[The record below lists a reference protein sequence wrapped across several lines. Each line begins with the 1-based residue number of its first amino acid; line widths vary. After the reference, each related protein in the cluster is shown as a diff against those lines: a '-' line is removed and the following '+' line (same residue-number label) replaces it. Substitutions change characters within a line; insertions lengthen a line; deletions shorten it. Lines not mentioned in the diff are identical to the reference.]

1 MQNRLRYIALM
12 FISTVI
18 DTHREHEQTR
28 DGNGVD
34 IVVASGR
41 FVRLGLEM
49 LALSLA
55 IREPHHVVAD
65 MPLIGSVVALLQ
77 TFIPYIA
84 VYCSSR
90 QKNSCSS
97 PATPS
102 TRDVQVLMV
111 STKAL
116 YCLECSL
123 ERGGYLAAFRESG
136 GVAIVSQLLELF
148 SHGVQLDY
156 STRCLLVG
164 SADTAFLS
172 NYT

>member
-1 MQNRLRYIALM
+1 
-12 FISTVI
+12 
-18 DTHREHEQTR
+18 
-28 DGNGVD
+28 
-34 IVVASGR
+34 
-41 FVRLGLEM
+41 M
-49 LALSLA
+49 LALTLT

-65 MPLIGSVVALLQ
+65 MPLIGTVVALLQ

-84 VYCSSR
+84 GYCSSR
-90 QKNSCSS
+90 QNYSS
-97 PATPS
+97 STPTAPS

-136 GVAIVSQLLELF
+136 GVAIISQLLELF

-156 STRCLLVG
+156 STRCLLVRPRDPIF
-164 SADTAFLS
+164 SFFFTRLFL
-172 NYT
+172 NRLL